1 MRGLCIGSK
10 ASISDRCTPA
20 PAAAAAPGG
29 WRGRGGAGRGVP
41 PASSGCA
48 ALLLCLAPVWH
59 LLSQTVGAGRVR
71 QTRML
76 GIATRCSS
84 ASTAGPYDGASSR
97 SGSNRAGSSLAAAA
111 GAATAVTA
119 PSTGGRLD
127 SPIASGSSTS
137 SSSSG
142 AVASS
147 SCVVRPA
154 ESADYWAV
162 ADLHCS
168 AFYPRAPPFW
178 FSALRVDR
186 VMAVQLGE
194 LH

>member
-1 MRGLCIGSK
+1 
-10 ASISDRCTPA
+10 
-20 PAAAAAPGG
+20 
-29 WRGRGGAGRGVP
+29 
-41 PASSGCA
+41 
-48 ALLLCLAPVWH
+48 
-59 LLSQTVGAGRVR
+59 
-71 QTRML
+71 ML

-127 SPIASGSSTS
+127 SPIASGSSS